1 MEGLDLVCGICG
13 EMRFAG
19 APVVHEHIFGMRESL
34 VHRGPDDSGLYLSP
48 DGRAGLGFRRLRI
61 VDLSPQANQPMGNED
76 GSVRLVF
83 NGEIYNFPVLR
94 EQLLA
99 RGHRFRSHA
108 DSEVIVHLFE
118 ERGADCVHEL
128 EGMFA
133 LAVWDGRTR
142 RLTLAR
148 DRSGKKPLF
157 YYQDAERIAFASE
170 IKAFFA
176 HPEIPIEVNQEA
188 IPYYFIHGYVP
199 CPETFYRGV
208 RQIEPATSV
217 TIDAT
222 GVATR
227 RVFWRL
233 QRSGEAG
240 LPGASNV
247 DRPSAQRR
255 VRELLTKAVERRLI
269 SDVPIGAFLS
279 GGIDSTIVVGL
290 MSELMQEPVK
300 TFSIGFEGDPAYD
313 ETRYARIAA
322 AHFGTDHT
330 EFRVTPSAVDLVE
343 KLVWH
348 HDGPFGDSSAVPTY
362 IVSELTR
369 QHVTVALTGDGGD
382 ELFAGYHRFY
392 AAVVAE
398 HIPPSIRRA
407 LTGVL
412 ARPGE
417 SHHGR
422 HWRSRARR
430 FLSAMNLPLYER
442 LTRWSSL
449 FYDDVE
455 QLLSSELLASIR
467 PIERVGYLSD
477 EIEHAEGL
485 SPLTRLLRAN
495 FVRYL
500 LDDLLVKTDR
510 CSMACALEARSPF
523 LDRELVEY
531 VMALP
536 DNFKLRRG
544 RNKVI
549 LRDACADLVPREIA
563 RRGKM
568 GFGVPLGAW
577 FRGELREYLD
587 DYLLSRDAA
596 YRSYLSPEFVAGL
609 VRRHREGPVDLSLQL
624 WSLLTF
630 EIWLRQLPGWVAER
644 RAEARTRADSAS
656 YESFELLPGRP

>member
-1 MEGLDLVCGICG
+1 
-13 EMRFAG
+13 
-19 APVVHEHIFGMRESL
+19 
-34 VHRGPDDSGLYLSP
+34 
-48 DGRAGLGFRRLRI
+48 
-61 VDLSPQANQPMGNED
+61 
-76 GSVRLVF
+76 
-83 NGEIYNFPVLR
+83 
-94 EQLLA
+94 
-99 RGHRFRSHA
+99 
-108 DSEVIVHLFE
+108 
-118 ERGADCVHEL
+118 
-128 EGMFA
+128 
-133 LAVWDGRTR
+133 
-142 RLTLAR
+142 
-148 DRSGKKPLF
+148 
-157 YYQDAERIAFASE
+157 
-170 IKAFFA
+170 
-176 HPEIPIEVNQEA
+176 
-188 IPYYFIHGYVP
+188 
-199 CPETFYRGV
+199 
-208 RQIEPATSV
+208 
-217 TIDAT
+217 
-222 GVATR
+222 
-227 RVFWRL
+227 
-233 QRSGEAG
+233 
-240 LPGASNV
+240 
-247 DRPSAQRR
+247 
-255 VRELLTKAVERRLI
+255 
-269 SDVPIGAFLS
+269 
-279 GGIDSTIVVGL
+279 
-290 MSELMQEPVK
+290 
-300 TFSIGFEGDPAYD
+300 
-313 ETRYARIAA
+313 
-322 AHFGTDHT
+322 
-330 EFRVTPSAVDLVE
+330 
-343 KLVWH
+343 
-348 HDGPFGDSSAVPTY
+348 
-362 IVSELTR
+362 
-369 QHVTVALTGDGGD
+369 
-382 ELFAGYHRFY
+382 
-392 AAVVAE
+392 
-398 HIPPSIRRA
+398 
-407 LTGVL
+407 
-412 ARPGE
+412 
-417 SHHGR
+417 
-422 HWRSRARR
+422 
-430 FLSAMNLPLYER
+430 MNLPLYER